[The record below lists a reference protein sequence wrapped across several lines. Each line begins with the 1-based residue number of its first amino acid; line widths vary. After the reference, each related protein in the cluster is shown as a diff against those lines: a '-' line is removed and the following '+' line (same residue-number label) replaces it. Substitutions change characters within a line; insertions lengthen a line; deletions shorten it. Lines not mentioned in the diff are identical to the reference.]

1 MEKHILLHL
10 GTMLVEQVHS
20 LIQVIE
26 LQISAGKERVVLI
39 LRSSG
44 KPLPVEAGL
53 LAGKAFFLS
62 VVFGD
67 TLSGRS
73 VVLFFMC
80 L

>member
-44 KPLPVEAGL
+44 KPLPLEAAAP
-53 LAGKAFFLS
+53 AGVLYKEML
-62 VVFGD
+62 
-67 TLSGRS
+67 GRTKQS
-73 VVLFFMC
+73 
-80 L
+80 